1 VHKRF
6 ILIVEEAKDRRRQL
20 RAMLT
25 RHGMETVECGDSAAA
40 FRALSERHFDLALIG
55 SIRESIWEGLR
66 LAEQIHA
73 KDRQLPLNILIEEG
87 SEELAVAAL
96 RWVFADD
103 KKHPVSFEGLD
114 AAVPRYSKAWQS
126 RELPPAVATTR
137 FDMGDA
143 THMIGASPSILR
155 IKSYIPK
162 LAMTDS
168 TVLITGETGTGKELV
183 AASLHRNSPRKHQP
197 FVCLNCAAVPES
209 LLESEL
215 FGHEKGAFTGA
226 EGRREGK
233 LKAAD
238 GGSLFLDEIGDMSLC
253 TQAKILRA
261 IEAKEVYRL
270 GGHGSVPLN
279 IRFIAATNHNLEE
292 LVSEGKFRKDLYFR
306 VNVAR
311 IHLLPLRERIED
323 LPLIIA
329 HYIRELNLRFRR
341 EVQGVTEEA
350 LDHLLRYPWPGNVRE
365 LKNLLEAVFIDL
377 TSSMIT
383 HMDLPP
389 HLRACSASAK
399 SERRGEQ
406 DRLLSALFSTNWN
419 KRKAAEDL
427 QWSRMKLYRKMAKYR
442 LNPPRRSERPQSRGE
457 LG

>member
-1 VHKRF
+1 VDKRF
-6 ILIVEEAKDRRRQL
+6 ILIVDEAKERRRQL
-20 RAMLT
+20 RSLLT
-25 RHGMETVECGDSAAA
+25 RYGMETVESWDSTAALG
-40 FRALSERHFDLALIG
+40 ALSERHFDLAIIG
-55 SIRESIWEGLR
+55 SIRGGIWEGLR

-103 KKHPVSFEGLD
+103 KKHPVSFDGLD
-114 AAVPRYSKAWQS
+114 AAVPRYSKAWKS
-126 RELPPAVATTR
+126 RELPPAVATAK
-137 FDMGDA
+137 FDLGDA
-143 THMIGASPSILR
+143 PHMIGASPSILR

-183 AASLHRNSPRKHQP
+183 AASLHRNSPRAHQP

-215 FGHEKGAFTGA
+215 FGYEKGAFTGA

-233 LKAAD
+233 LKEAD

-270 GGHGSVPLN
+270 GGQGSVPLH
-279 IRFIAATNHNLEE
+279 IRFIAATNHNLEQ

-311 IHLLPLRERIED
+311 IHLPPLRERIGD

-350 LDHLLRYPWPGNVRE
+350 LDHLLHYPWPGNVRE

-383 HMDLPP
+383 PMDLPP
-389 HLRACSASAK
+389 HLQACSASAK
-399 SERRGEQ
+399 NERRGEQ

-427 QWSRMKLYRKMAKYR
+427 HWSRMKLYRKMAKYR
-442 LNPPRRSERPQSRGE
+442 LNPPRA
-457 LG
+457 